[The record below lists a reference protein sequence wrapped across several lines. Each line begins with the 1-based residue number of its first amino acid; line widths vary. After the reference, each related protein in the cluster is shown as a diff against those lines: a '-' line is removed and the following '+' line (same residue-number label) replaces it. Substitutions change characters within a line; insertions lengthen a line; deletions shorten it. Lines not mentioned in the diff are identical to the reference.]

1 MEPFLVRD
9 CYVVDDKFVVK
20 VNTLGEDDRGFDRDV
35 PKQLLGLPHHSVLQ
49 GAFSLLSLLL
59 WYWGGHESM
68 QVFAPFHIFPPYC
81 GKLVAS
87 HLSCPQRNAIDKS
100 WKSLVT
106 RVRDVGF
113 TVHGLEWD
121 LQQIA
126 MLLVVWFALRM
137 HQASGIF
144 RTDGKLW
151 RRLVEMVD
159 LLISV
164 PG

>member
-9 CYVVDDKFVVK
+9 CYVVDDEFVVK

-35 PKQLLGLPHHSVLQ
+35 PKQLLRLPHHSVLQ

-113 TVHGLEWD
+113 TIHGLEWD

>member
-9 CYVVDDKFVVK
+9 CYVIDDEFVVK

-35 PKQLLGLPHHSVLQ
+35 PKQLLGLPYHSVLQ

>member
-9 CYVVDDKFVVK
+9 CYVVDDEFVVK
-20 VNTLGEDDRGFDRDV
+20 VNTLGEDDRGFHRDV

-113 TVHGLEWD
+113 TIHGLEWD

>member
-1 MEPFLVRD
+1 MKPFLVRD
-9 CYVVDDKFVVK
+9 CYVVDDEFVVK

-68 QVFAPFHIFPPYC
+68 HVFAPFHIFPPYC

>member
-9 CYVVDDKFVVK
+9 CYVVDDEFVVK

-113 TVHGLEWD
+113 TIHGLEWD

-137 HQASGIF
+137 HQTSGIF

>member
-9 CYVVDDKFVVK
+9 CYVVDDEFVVK

-35 PKQLLGLPHHSVLQ
+35 PKQLLRLPHHSVLQ

-87 HLSCPQRNAIDKS
+87 HLSCPQRNAIDES